1 MYYLQVWKKWNDG
14 TPMELLDMTLRDSYS
29 RVEVIRC
36 IHVGLSCVQEDPDQ
50 RPSMQTIVLLL
61 SSHSVTLE
69 QPQRPAGYI
78 SSKSDQSISRNE
90 FENSEKS
97 TTTSKSAAL
106 SVDEASI
113 TQVYPR

>member
-1 MYYLQVWKKWNDG
+1 
-14 TPMELLDMTLRDSYS
+14 MELLDMRLRDSYS
-29 RVEVIRC
+29 RVEVTRC
-36 IHVGLSCVQEDPDQ
+36 IHVGLCCVQQDPNQ

-78 SSKSDQSISRNE
+78 SSKSDKSFLRND

-97 TTTSKSAAL
+97 TTTSKSDRV